1 MGTLN
6 NPVLHRELLVNL
18 RTHRSFILLALYQL
32 ALCAVIYFAW
42 PRELWL
48 DLTENPQSTRNLV
61 NLFFLGNFVIAS
73 LMTPTFAAGAIT
85 GEKER
90 KTYEMLLASPLHP
103 RAIVWGK
110 LVAAMTYLAILVFTS
125 LPVVMLCLPLGGVSF
140 YEVLAAYVGLFSCL
154 ITFGMISVAGGVFFR
169 RTSASLVASY
179 LVILPLVLATILFW
193 YSYESA
199 GERRVNLTLILF
211 PCLALAISVPLFR
224 MASNSLLYPSD
235 LGSGGKE
242 AIDLEKEAEDSVGL
256 VIRRDQFPDRL
267 FAPPKRETLMDDG
280 ANPVYDKEMRSE
292 IFGQGTLMLRL
303 AIQVSMLLA
312 IPLMAIF
319 LYVFRSLSPF
329 YLCYVLLFNLLIGP
343 VFSAGSVTS
352 ERERQTLDLLLTTT
366 LTPMQIFWGKLLS
379 GLRVSSVLTAFLLWP
394 LILAL
399 LTPTVPDYR
408 MNFLT
413 VIAWLLAVG
422 LTCLTTANVGL
433 FCSSFFHKTSTSL
446 VVTYAVLVLL
456 YFAPPAI
463 RFFANEYFP
472 VSSIQPVSWWLS
484 ALSPFVAVHEF
495 PLYVDDL
502 GGIAS
507 RWAQGDAGATSS
519 LFGWPWWDLR
529 HYGVYLVAT
538 ILINVALSFGMTRM
552 FRSRWRVSTSTD

>member
-1 MGTLN
+1 MYLLE
-6 NPVLHRELLVNL
+6 NPVLQRELLVNL
-18 RTHRSFILLALYQL
+18 RMKRSFALLFLYLAALSS
-32 ALCAVIYFAW
+32 VVYFAW
-42 PRELWL
+42 PADTRV
-48 DLTENPQSTRNLV
+48 DPTRQQSGRQLID
-61 NLFFLGNFVIAS
+61 LFFSGQYLLAS
-73 LMTPTFAAGAIT
+73 LIAPSFAAGAIT

-154 ITFGMISVAGGVFFR
+154 FTFGMISVAGGVFFR

-179 LVILPLVLATILFW
+179 LAILPLVLATIIFW
-193 YSYESA
+193 YLFESA
-199 GERRVNLTLILF
+199 GELRVNLALLLF
-211 PCLALAISVPLFR
+211 PALALAISVPLFR
-224 MASNSLLYPSD
+224 MTAKSLLYPSD
-235 LGSGGKE
+235 LGSGGRE
-242 AIDLEKEAEDSVGL
+242 AIDLENEAENSMGL

-267 FAPPKRETLMDDG
+267 FAPPKRETLMNDG

-303 AIQVSMLLA
+303 AIQISMLLA

-329 YLCYVLLFNLLIGP
+329 YVCYVLLFNLLIGP

-379 GLRVSSVLTAFLLWP
+379 GLRVASVLTAFLLWP

-408 MNFLT
+408 VNFLT
-413 VIAWLLAVG
+413 VLAWLLTVL
-422 LTCLTTANVGL
+422 LTCVTTANVGL
-433 FCSSFFHKTSTSL
+433 FCSSVFRKTSTSL
-446 VVTYAVLVLL
+446 VVTYAALVLL

-472 VSSIQPVSWWLS
+472 VSSIQPVAWWLS
-484 ALSPFVAVHEF
+484 TLSPFVAVHEF

-502 GGIAS
+502 GGIQS
-507 RWAQGDAGATSS
+507 RWSAGAAEGAAS
-519 LFGWPWWDLR
+519 LFGWPWRDLQ
-529 HYGVYLVAT
+529 HFGVYLVAT
-538 ILINVALSFGMTRM
+538 LLINLGLSFGMTRM
-552 FRSRWRVSTSTD
+552 FHSRWRVSTSTD